1 MTATIEPTPEQFER
15 LAASDDQRPV
25 VMLNLLRFKD
35 RADGVHADEGI
46 SGAEAYARYGAEV
59 TEHLDRVGARILF
72 TMVPQESVI
81 GPEDGEWDLVAAVEY
96 PSRRAFL
103 EMASDPAYLE
113 THAHREAGLADTRLI
128 ACAPLA

>member
-1 MTATIEPTPEQFER
+1 MTATIEPTPAQFER
-15 LAASDDQRPV
+15 LAASDDEQPV

-46 SGAEAYARYGAEV
+46 TGAEAYARYGAEV
-59 TEHLDRVGARILF
+59 TRHLDRVGGRILF

-81 GPEDGEWDLVAAVEY
+81 GPEEGEWDLVAAVEY

-103 EMASDPAYLE
+103 QMASDPAYLE